1 MPDCQVYHRW
11 MSLKLDGLLNQE
23 QERALQA
30 HLTTC
35 AACRAEWEALQFI
48 SRLLE
53 GQPMVPAPAGFVAR
67 VQNRLVA
74 ERVARRR
81 NVIGAGA
88 LALGALGLATL
99 VLSSLASLIVGLW
112 PLMSQASLWENLGG
126 WLTQLADVCL
136 AVGQAI
142 ALLLNSLFDAA
153 GGPIMLVYMLAVLLL
168 STLWSRL
175 VLRRVRA
182 RQPARR

>member
-1 MPDCQVYHRW
+1 
-11 MSLKLDGLLNQE
+11 MSLKLDGSLSQE

-30 HLTTC
+30 HLATC
-35 AACRAEWEALQFI
+35 AACRAEWEALRFV
-48 SRLLE
+48 SRFLE
-53 GQPMVPAPAGFVAR
+53 KQPMVPAPAGFVAR
-67 VQNRLVA
+67 VQGRLA
-74 ERVARRR
+74 ADRAARRR

-99 VLSSLASLIVGLW
+99 VLSSLASLAVGLW
-112 PLMSQASLWENLGG
+112 PLLSQPSLRENLGG

-142 ALLLNSLFDAA
+142 ALLLDSLFDAV

-168 STLWSRL
+168 SALWSRL

-182 RQPARR
+182 RQPVRR